1 MLRRA
6 GPYDEDCPS
15 GVSPNPNEEYESSV
29 KSTVENL
36 SETRVKLTV
45 EIPFEDLND
54 SIEQAYKRIASQVN
68 VPGFRRGKVPTRII
82 DQRFGRGVVLEEV
95 VNAEV
100 PKAYDEAVRDNEL
113 RPLGQPEVEV
123 TQIEDGELISFTA
136 EVDVTPQFDLP
147 EYKGLEVEVS
157 DSVVSDDDVEEQ
169 VEQLRKRFATVTPVE
184 RAAEVGDLVL
194 VDVKG
199 ELDGDELDDFA
210 GTALTFE
217 VGAEG
222 MIDGFS
228 EAVTGATEG
237 DTVTFEH
244 TPEEGPYEG
253 KAVQV
258 TVDLKGVR
266 QRTLP
271 EADDEFAQLASEFD
285 TMDELREDL
294 RTKLQGNRLV
304 EQGYEAREKLAERL
318 LELVDF
324 PLPEA
329 FLQSQ
334 IDEHFADGHGD
345 EDHRAEVA
353 DNTRNSL
360 KTQLILDKIADTEEL
375 GVEQAE
381 LIQWLVQQAPR
392 YGMSAD
398 QFANALAEAGQVGTA
413 VADVRRGKALALV
426 MQEAKVTDASGN
438 PVDLSALD
446 AGAVDDLADAIED
459 EILEEE
465 YEADAE
471 ELEEAVLEEAADEDA
486 AEK

>member
-1 MLRRA
+1 M
-6 GPYDEDCPS
+6 
-15 GVSPNPNEEYESSV
+15 

-36 SETRVKLTV
+36 SDTRVKLTV
-45 EIPFEDLND
+45 EIPFEDLQD
-54 SIEQAYKRIASQVN
+54 SIQQAYKRIASQVN

-100 PKAYDEAVRDNEL
+100 PKAYDEAVRSNEL

-123 TQIEDGELISFTA
+123 TQIEDGELIAFTA

-147 EYKGLEVEVS
+147 DYKGLEVEVS
-157 DSVVSDDDVEEQ
+157 DSVVSDEDVDEQ

-184 RAAEVGDLVL
+184 RAAETGDLVL

-199 ELDGDELDDFA
+199 ELDGEELEDFA

-222 MIDGFS
+222 MIEGFS
-228 EAVTGATEG
+228 EAVTGKSEG
-237 DTVTFEH
+237 DTVTFDH
-244 TPEEGPYEG
+244 TPDEGPYEG
-253 KAVQV
+253 KSISV

-266 QRTLP
+266 ERTLP

-285 TMDELREDL
+285 TVAELRDDL

-329 FLQSQ
+329 FLQAQ
-334 IDEHFADGHGD
+334 IGEHFADGHGD
-345 EDHRAEVA
+345 DEHRAEVEE
-353 DNTRNSL
+353 NTRQSL
-360 KTQLILDKIADTEEL
+360 KTQLVLDKIADTEDL
-375 GVEQAE
+375 GVEQSE
-381 LIQWLVQQAPR
+381 LNQRWSMLR
-392 YGMSAD
+392 
-398 QFANALAEAGQVGTA
+398 L
-413 VADVRRGKALALV
+413 
-426 MQEAKVTDASGN
+426 
-438 PVDLSALD
+438 
-446 AGAVDDLADAIED
+446 
-459 EILEEE
+459 
-465 YEADAE
+465 
-471 ELEEAVLEEAADEDA
+471 
-486 AEK
+486 

>member
-1 MLRRA
+1 M
-6 GPYDEDCPS
+6 
-15 GVSPNPNEEYESSV
+15 

-36 SETRVKLTV
+36 SDTRVKLTV
-45 EIPFEDLND
+45 EIPFEDLQD
-54 SIEQAYKRIASQVN
+54 SIQQAYKRIASQVN

-100 PKAYDEAVRDNEL
+100 PKAYDEAVRSNEL

-123 TQIEDGELISFTA
+123 TQIEDGELIAFTA

-147 EYKGLEVEVS
+147 DYKGLEVEVS
-157 DSVVSDDDVEEQ
+157 DSVVSDEDVDEQ

-184 RAAEVGDLVL
+184 RAAETGDLVL

-199 ELDGDELDDFA
+199 ELDGEELEDFA

-222 MIDGFS
+222 MIEGFS
-228 EAVTGATEG
+228 EAVTGKSEG
-237 DTVTFEH
+237 DTVTFDH
-244 TPEEGPYEG
+244 TPDEGPYEG
-253 KAVQV
+253 KSISV

-266 QRTLP
+266 ERTLP

-285 TMDELREDL
+285 TVAELRDDL

-329 FLQSQ
+329 FLQAQ
-334 IDEHFADGHGD
+334 IGEHFADGHGD
-345 EDHRAEVA
+345 DEHRAEVEE
-353 DNTRNSL
+353 NTRQSL
-360 KTQLILDKIADTEEL
+360 KTQLVLDKIADTEDL

-438 PVDLSALD
+438 TVDLSALD

-465 YEADAE
+465 YE
-471 ELEEAVLEEAADEDA
+471 EAAREEAAEAEVDA
-486 AEK
+486 DK

>member
-1 MLRRA
+1 M
-6 GPYDEDCPS
+6 
-15 GVSPNPNEEYESSV
+15 

-36 SETRVKLTV
+36 SDTRVKLTV
-45 EIPFEDLND
+45 EIPFEDLQD
-54 SIEQAYKRIASQVN
+54 SIQQAYKRIASQVN

-100 PKAYDEAVRDNEL
+100 PKAYDEAVRSNEL

-123 TQIEDGELISFTA
+123 TQIEDGELIAFTA

-147 EYKGLEVEVS
+147 DYKGLEVEVS
-157 DSVVSDDDVEEQ
+157 DSVVSDEDVDEQ

-184 RAAEVGDLVL
+184 RAAETGDLVL

-199 ELDGDELDDFA
+199 ELDGEELEDFA

-228 EAVTGATEG
+228 EAVTGKSEG
-237 DTVTFEH
+237 DTVTFDH
-244 TPEEGPYEG
+244 TPDEGPYEG
-253 KAVQV
+253 KSISV

-266 QRTLP
+266 ERTLP

-285 TMDELREDL
+285 TVAELRDDL

-329 FLQSQ
+329 FLQAQ
-334 IDEHFADGHGD
+334 IGEHFADGHGD
-345 EDHRAEVA
+345 DEHRAEVEE
-353 DNTRNSL
+353 NTRQSL
-360 KTQLILDKIADTEEL
+360 KTQLVLDKIADTEDL

-426 MQEAKVTDASGN
+426 MQEAKVTDASGKT
-438 PVDLSALD
+438 VDLSALD

-465 YEADAE
+465 YE
-471 ELEEAVLEEAADEDA
+471 EAAREEAAEAEVDA
-486 AEK
+486 DK

>member
-1 MLRRA
+1 M
-6 GPYDEDCPS
+6 
-15 GVSPNPNEEYESSV
+15 

-36 SETRVKLTV
+36 SDTRVKLTV
-45 EIPFEDLND
+45 EIPFEDLQD
-54 SIEQAYKRIASQVN
+54 SIQQAYKRIASQVN

-100 PKAYDEAVRDNEL
+100 PKAYDEAVRSNEL

-123 TQIEDGELISFTA
+123 TQIEDGELIAFTA

-147 EYKGLEVEVS
+147 DYKGLEVEVS
-157 DSVVSDDDVEEQ
+157 DSVVSDEDVDEQ

-184 RAAEVGDLVL
+184 RAAETGDLVL

-199 ELDGDELDDFA
+199 ELDGEELEDFA

-222 MIDGFS
+222 MIEGFS
-228 EAVTGATEG
+228 EAVTGKSEG
-237 DTVTFEH
+237 DTVTFDH
-244 TPEEGPYEG
+244 TPDEGPYEG
-253 KAVQV
+253 KSISV

-266 QRTLP
+266 ERTLP

-285 TMDELREDL
+285 TVAELRDDL

-329 FLQSQ
+329 FLQAQ
-334 IDEHFADGHGD
+334 IGEHFADGHGD
-345 EDHRAEVA
+345 DEHRAEVEE
-353 DNTRNSL
+353 NTRQSL
-360 KTQLILDKIADTEEL
+360 KTQLVLDKIADTEDL

-381 LIQWLVQQAPR
+381 LIQWLVQQVPR

-438 PVDLSALD
+438 TVDLSALD

-465 YEADAE
+465 YE
-471 ELEEAVLEEAADEDA
+471 EAAREEAAEAEVDA
-486 AEK
+486 DK

>member
-1 MLRRA
+1 M
-6 GPYDEDCPS
+6 
-15 GVSPNPNEEYESSV
+15 

-36 SETRVKLTV
+36 SDTRVKLTV
-45 EIPFEDLND
+45 EIPFEDLQD
-54 SIEQAYKRIASQVN
+54 SIQQAYKRIASQVN

-100 PKAYDEAVRDNEL
+100 PKAYDEAVRSNEL

-123 TQIEDGELISFTA
+123 TQIEDGELIAFTA

-147 EYKGLEVEVS
+147 DYKGLEVEVS
-157 DSVVSDDDVEEQ
+157 DSVVSDEDVDEQ

-184 RAAEVGDLVL
+184 RAAETGDLVL

-199 ELDGDELDDFA
+199 ELDGEELEDFA

-222 MIDGFS
+222 MIEGFS
-228 EAVTGATEG
+228 EAVTGKSEG
-237 DTVTFEH
+237 DTVTFDH
-244 TPEEGPYEG
+244 TPDEGPYEG
-253 KAVQV
+253 KSISV

-266 QRTLP
+266 ERTLP

-285 TMDELREDL
+285 TVAELRDDL

-329 FLQSQ
+329 FLQAQ
-334 IDEHFADGHGD
+334 IGEHFADGHGD
-345 EDHRAEVA
+345 DEHRAEVEE
-353 DNTRNSL
+353 NTRQSL
-360 KTQLILDKIADTEEL
+360 KTQLVLDKIADTEDL

-426 MQEAKVTDASGN
+426 MQEAKVTDASGKT
-438 PVDLSALD
+438 VDLSALD

-465 YEADAE
+465 YE
-471 ELEEAVLEEAADEDA
+471 EAAREEAAEAEVDA
-486 AEK
+486 DK

>member
-1 MLRRA
+1 M
-6 GPYDEDCPS
+6 
-15 GVSPNPNEEYESSV
+15 SPNPYEEYESSV

-147 EYKGLEVEVS
+147 EYKGLEVEVA

-169 VEQLRKRFATVTPVE
+169 VAQLRKRFATVTPVE

-465 YEADAE
+465 YEAEAE

-486 AEK
+486 TEK